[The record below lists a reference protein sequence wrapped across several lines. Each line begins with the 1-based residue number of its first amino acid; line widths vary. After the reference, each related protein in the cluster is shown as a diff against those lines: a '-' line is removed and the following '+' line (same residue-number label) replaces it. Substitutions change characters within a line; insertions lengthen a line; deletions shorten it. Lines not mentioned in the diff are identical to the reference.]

1 MRLGAIFKNCRQYI
15 FVFMIFLWILF
26 GLLLTKYINNKEGLS
41 CDENYLGM
49 EKARRKKLRNIDR
62 QYPGYYYCD
71 TTFAGKFDLCNMD
84 EISSITRNVNRC
96 KRRAARA
103 EAERNRLNKQNA
115 IESKR
120 RLERY
125 RNRMVMAERDCAA
138 KQRAREAE
146 LRRRKA
152 KEAERKRRARKS
164 NRRKSSGR
172 SRSRSRSKPK
182 SRSRSR
188 RRKKRRR
195 R

>member
-1 MRLGAIFKNCRQYI
+1 MRLGAIFKNCREYI

-26 GLLLTKYINNKEGLS
+26 GILLTKYINNKEGLI
-41 CDENYLGM
+41 CDENYLEM
-49 EKARRKKLRNIDR
+49 EKARRKKLRDIDR

-96 KRRAARA
+96 KRQAARA
-103 EAERNRLNKQNA
+103 EAERNRLNKLNA
-115 IESKR
+115 IKSKR

-125 RNRMVMAERDCAA
+125 RNRMVAAERDCAA

-152 KEAERKRRARKS
+152 QEAERKS
-164 NRRKSSGR
+164 NRRSSGTRSSGR
-172 SRSRSRSKPK
+172 SIHKK
-182 SRSRSR
+182 K
-188 RRKKRRR
+188 KKR
-195 R
+195 

>member
-1 MRLGAIFKNCRQYI
+1 MRLGAIFKNCREYI

-26 GLLLTKYINNKEGLS
+26 GILLTKYINNKEGLS
-41 CDENYLGM
+41 CDGNYLGM
-49 EKARRKKLRNIDR
+49 EKARRKKLRDIDR

-103 EAERNRLNKQNA
+103 ETKRNLLNKQNA

-120 RLERY
+120 SLERY

-172 SRSRSRSKPK
+172 SKPK
-182 SRSRSR
+182 SRSRSRSR

-195 R
+195 